1 MPDFEK
7 KILDYITRPG
17 YTPVREK
24 ALLKKVGGSKSKSSE
39 FEQAMENLRNR
50 KDILVSDS
58 GLIRPVKKESWIA
71 GTIKKTGS
79 GAGFLIPH
87 HKPDDIAHDQRHSG
101 DLYISERD
109 LGDAHTGDEVYA
121 TVINRQRGNGQ
132 ICGRVVEII
141 ERASTTFVGTY
152 FEAQGEGYVHV
163 DGKIFNSPIH
173 VGDPGAKGV
182 SEEDKVVIDILQ
194 FPSKNYL
201 GRGVISKVL
210 GPHGKPGVDLLS
222 IIYEFG
228 IPLDFE
234 EDVLAEARE
243 QASLFDE
250 KKLGN
255 RRDLTKETIVTID
268 PVDARD
274 FDDAISLERNEKGHW
289 VLGVHI
295 ADVAHFVKE
304 GSILDR
310 EAKSRGTSV
319 YLPGRVIPMLPEIV
333 SNGLA
338 SLQEGQVRFTKS
350 AFIEFTAQGVPV
362 HTEFANSAIKVTQR
376 FAYEQVMPIVEGRD
390 DEGDQL
396 SPHVR
401 ELLKNMH
408 HLAMMLRRRRFAAG
422 ALELHLAEVKL
433 TFDEKHRV
441 SGAVER
447 EHDESHQIIEEFMLA
462 ANIAVAEAFDDR
474 GLRFLRRVHP
484 SPEAPRQLAFAE
496 FANALGYTLKK
507 AQSRKDLQKIIEEVH
522 GTPLEQAINYALL
535 RSLKQA
541 EYTDEELGHYAL
553 AVDHY
558 CHFTSPIRRYPDL
571 TIHRM
576 IDEILERPDQ
586 GKGQSPQGLRQLGQ
600 ELSLRERRA
609 ESAERELTKVKLLTW
624 MIDNEIKTLK
634 TMITGVETFGLFCRG
649 TDVPVEGLL
658 HISRLGKHDYFR
670 QEVAK
675 FSIVGERTGQEYRVG
690 DFLTVEVEKVDLDR
704 RELDFRLPRPPK
716 TKKTKKSGKKDAS
729 RPDKKSGKS
738 LSRSTAKKSNSK
750 KKKSRKP
757 KSLREKK
764 KKRK

>member
-7 KILDYITRPG
+7 KILDYVTRPG
-17 YTPVREK
+17 YTPVRDK
-24 ALLKKVGGSKSKSSE
+24 ALLKKVGGSKSTSAE
-39 FEQAMENLRNR
+39 FEQAMQNLRTQ
-50 KDILVSDS
+50 KDILISDS
-58 GLIRPVKKESWIA
+58 GLIRPAKKEGWIA
-71 GTIKKTGS
+71 GMIKKTGS
-79 GAGFLIPH
+79 GAGYLIPH
-87 HKPDDIAHDQRHSG
+87 HKPDDIAHDQRHAG

-109 LGDAHTGDEVYA
+109 LGDAQTGDEVYA
-121 TVINRQRGNGQ
+121 TVINRRRSGGQ

-152 FEAQGEGYVHV
+152 FESHGEGYVHV

-182 SEEDKVVIDILQ
+182 SAEDKVVIDILH
-194 FPSKNYL
+194 FPSKDYL
-201 GRGVISKVL
+201 GQGVISKVL

-222 IIYEFG
+222 IVYEFG
-228 IPLDFE
+228 LPMDFPE
-234 EDVLAEARE
+234 EVLKEARE

-250 KKLGN
+250 TKLGN
-255 RRDLTKETIVTID
+255 RRDLTEDTIVTID
-268 PVDARD
+268 PADARD
-274 FDDAISLERNEKGHW
+274 FDDAISLTRNEKGHW

-310 EAKSRGTSV
+310 EAVRRGTSV
-319 YLPGRVIPMLPEIV
+319 YLPGQVIPMLPEII

-350 AFIEFTAQGVPV
+350 AFIEFTPEGIPV
-362 HTEFANSAIKVTQR
+362 HTEFANSAIQVTQR
-376 FAYEQVMPIVEGRD
+376 FAYEQVMPIIQERD
-390 DEGDQL
+390 EQEKDVSIE
-396 SPHVR
+396 VR

-408 HLAMMLRRRRFAAG
+408 HLAMMLRKRRFSAG
-422 ALELHLAEVKL
+422 ALELHLSEVRL
-433 TFDEKHRV
+433 TFDDKHRV
-441 SGAVER
+441 TGAVER

-462 ANIAVAEAFDDR
+462 ANVAVAEAFNDR
-474 GLRFLRRVHP
+474 KLRFLRRVHP
-484 SPEAPRQLAFAE
+484 SPELSRQLAFAE
-496 FANALGYTLKK
+496 FVNALGYTLKK
-507 AQSRKDLQKIIEEVH
+507 AQSRKDLQQIIEQVH
-522 GTPLEQAINYALL
+522 GTPVEQAVNFALL

-576 IDEILERPDQ
+576 IDEVLERPNK

-609 ESAERELTKVKLLTW
+609 ESAERELTKVKLLSW
-624 MIDNEIKTLK
+624 MIENNIKTLK
-634 TMITGVETFGLFCRG
+634 TMITGAETFGLFCRG

-658 HISRLGKHDYFR
+658 HISRLGKHDYFH
-670 QEVAK
+670 QDPAK

-690 DFLTVEVEKVDLDR
+690 DYLTVEVEKIDLDR
-704 RELDFRLPRPPK
+704 RELDFRLPNSNK
-716 TKKTKKSGKKDAS
+716 A
-729 RPDKKSGKS
+729 GKS
-738 LSRSTAKKSNSK
+738 SNGNTGPARQND
-750 KKKSRKP
+750 KKKSTKPSPKPQSNTKKNSRKV
-757 KSLREKK
+757 KSQRSKK

>member
-7 KILDYITRPG
+7 KILDYVNRTG

-24 ALLKKVGGSKSKSSE
+24 ALLKKVGGSKSSSPE
-39 FEQAMENLRNR
+39 FEQAMANLRSR
-50 KDILVSDS
+50 KEILISDS
-58 GLIRPVKKESWIA
+58 GLIRPVKKEGWIA
-71 GTIKKTGS
+71 GTIKKTNS
-79 GAGFLIPH
+79 GAGYLIPH
-87 HKPDDIAHDQRHSG
+87 HKPDDIAHDQRHAG

-109 LGDAHTGDEVYA
+109 LGDAQTGDEVYA
-121 TVINRQRGNGQ
+121 TAINRQRSGGQ

-152 FEAQGEGYVHV
+152 FETQGEGYVHV

-182 SEEDKVVIDILQ
+182 RSEDKVVIDILH

-201 GRGVISKVL
+201 GQGVIAKVL
-210 GPHGKPGVDLLS
+210 GPHGKAGVDLLS

-228 IPLDFE
+228 IPLDFPE
-234 EDVLAEARE
+234 EVLAEARE

-250 KKLGN
+250 TKLGN
-255 RRDLTKETIVTID
+255 RRDLTRETIVTID
-268 PVDARD
+268 PADARD
-274 FDDAISLERNEKGHW
+274 FDDAISLTRDEKGHW
-289 VLGVHI
+289 LLGVHI

-304 GSILDR
+304 GSLLDR
-310 EAKSRGTSV
+310 EAKHRGTSV
-319 YLPGRVIPMLPEIV
+319 YLPGRVIPMLPEII

-350 AFIEFTAQGVPV
+350 AFIEFTPEGIPV
-362 HTEFANSAIKVTQR
+362 HTEFANTAIKVQQR
-376 FAYEQVMPIVEGRD
+376 FAYEQVLPIVQERDEEGKHVSA
-390 DEGDQL
+390 E
-396 SPHVR
+396 VR
-401 ELLKNMH
+401 ELLKNMYQ
-408 HLAMMLRRRRFAAG
+408 LAMMLRGRRFSAG

-433 TFDEKHRV
+433 TFDDKHRV
-441 SGAVER
+441 TGAVER

-462 ANIAVAEAFDDR
+462 ANISIAEAFHDR

-484 SPEAPRQLAFAE
+484 SPEMPRQLAFAE
-496 FANALGYTLKK
+496 FANALGFTLNKV
-507 AQSRKDLQKIIEEVH
+507 QSRKDLQKLINEVH
-522 GTPLEQAINYALL
+522 GTPVEQAINYALL

-576 IDEILERPDQ
+576 IDEILERPDK
-586 GKGQSPQGLRQLGQ
+586 GKGQSPQGLRQLGH

-624 MIDNEIKTLK
+624 MIDNNIRTLE
-634 TMITGVETFGLFCRG
+634 TMITGVETFGMFCRG

-658 HISRLGKHDYFR
+658 HISRLGKHDYFH
-670 QEVAK
+670 QEVPK

-690 DFLTVEVEKVDLDR
+690 DLLTVEVEKIDLDR
-704 RELDFRLPRPPK
+704 RELDFRLPRPKQYGK
-716 TKKTKKSGKKDAS
+716 TKKKGSGAPEKRA
-729 RPDKKSGKS
+729 PAGA
-738 LSRSTAKKSNSK
+738 AKSK
-750 KKKSRKP
+750 KKESVRKAKSKKTR
-757 KSLREKK
+757 K

>member
-7 KILDYITRPG
+7 KILDYVTRPG

-24 ALLKKVGGSKSKSSE
+24 ALLKKVGGSKSSSSE
-39 FEQAMENLRNR
+39 FEQAMQNLQSR

-58 GLIRPVKKESWIA
+58 GLIRPVKKADWIA
-71 GTIKKTGS
+71 GTIKKTNS
-79 GAGFLIPH
+79 GAGYLIPH
-87 HKPDDIAHDQRHSG
+87 HKPDDIAHDQRHAG
-101 DLYISERD
+101 DLYISEHD
-109 LGDAHTGDEVYA
+109 LGDAQTGDEVYG
-121 TVINRQRGNGQ
+121 TVINRRRSGGQ
-132 ICGRVVEII
+132 LCGRVVEII

-163 DGKIFNSPIH
+163 DGKIFNSPVH

-182 SEEDKVVIDILQ
+182 SPEDKVVIDILR

-201 GRGVISKVL
+201 GQGVISKVL
-210 GPHGKPGVDLLS
+210 GPHGKAGVDLLS

-228 IPLDFE
+228 IPLEFPE
-234 EDVLAEARE
+234 EVLEEARE
-243 QASLFDE
+243 QANLFDE
-250 KKLGN
+250 TKLGN
-255 RRDLTKETIVTID
+255 RRDLTKDTIVTID
-268 PVDARD
+268 PADARD
-274 FDDAISLERNEKGHW
+274 FDDAISLIRNERGHW
-289 VLGVHI
+289 LLGVHI

-304 GSILDR
+304 GSVLDR

-319 YLPGRVIPMLPEIV
+319 YLPGRVIPMIPEII

-350 AFIEFTAQGVPV
+350 AFIEFTADGVPV
-362 HTEFANSAIKVTQR
+362 HTEFANSAIQVTQR

-390 DEGDQL
+390 TEGENV
-396 SPHVR
+396 PTHVR
-401 ELLKNMH
+401 ALLKNMH
-408 HLAMMLRRRRFAAG
+408 HLAMILRERRFAAG
-422 ALELHLAEVKL
+422 ALELHLSEVRL
-433 TFDEKHRV
+433 TFDDKHRV
-441 SGAVER
+441 TGAVER

-462 ANIAVAEAFDDR
+462 ANISVAEAFNDR
-474 GLRFLRRVHP
+474 KLRFLRRVHP
-484 SPEAPRQLAFAE
+484 SPELPRQLAFAE
-496 FANALGYTLKK
+496 FVNALGYTLKK
-507 AQSRKDLQKIIEEVH
+507 AQSRKDLQKLVELVH
-522 GTPLEQAINYALL
+522 GTPVEQAINYALL

-576 IDEILERPDQ
+576 IDDILERPDK
-586 GKGQSPQGLRQLGQ
+586 GKGQSPQGLKQLGQ

-609 ESAERELTKVKLLTW
+609 EAAERELTKVKLLTW
-624 MIDNEIKTLK
+624 MIDKNIKTLK

-658 HISRLGKHDYFR
+658 HISRLGKNDYFR
-670 QEVAK
+670 QDVAK
-675 FSIVGERTGQEYRVG
+675 FSIVGERTGQEYRIG
-690 DFLTVEVEKVDLDR
+690 DYLTVEVEKIDLDR
-704 RELDFRLPRPPK
+704 RELDFRLPDSNSSKVAKSAHENPPYQN
-716 TKKTKKSGKKDAS
+716 KKSTKAPSKE
-729 RPDKKSGKS
+729 
-738 LSRSTAKKSNSK
+738 LSNT

-757 KSLREKK
+757 NSQRGKK

>member
-7 KILDYITRPG
+7 KILDYVTRPG

-24 ALLKKVGGSKSKSSE
+24 ALLKKVGGSKSTSAE
-39 FEQAMENLRNR
+39 FEQAIETLRSR

-58 GLIRPVKKESWIA
+58 GLIRPVKKEGWIA
-71 GTIKKTGS
+71 GTIKKTSS
-79 GAGFLIPH
+79 GAGYLIPH
-87 HKPDDIAHDQRHSG
+87 HKPDDIAHDQRHAG

-121 TVINRQRGNGQ
+121 TVINRRRSGGQ

-152 FEAQGEGYVHV
+152 FESHGEGYVHV

-182 SEEDKVVIDILQ
+182 SSEDKVVIDILH
-194 FPSKNYL
+194 FPSKDYL
-201 GRGVISKVL
+201 GQGVISKVL

-222 IIYEFG
+222 IVYEFG
-228 IPLDFE
+228 IPMEFPE
-234 EDVLAEARE
+234 EVLKEARE

-250 KKLGN
+250 TKLGN

-268 PVDARD
+268 PADARD
-274 FDDAISLERNEKGHW
+274 FDDAISLTRNEKGHW
-289 VLGVHI
+289 LLGVHI

-310 EAKSRGTSV
+310 EAKRRGTSV
-319 YLPGRVIPMLPEIV
+319 YLPGQVIPMLPEII

-338 SLQEGQVRFTKS
+338 SLQEGQIRFTKS
-350 AFIEFTAQGVPV
+350 AFIEFTAEGVPV
-362 HTEFANSAIKVTQR
+362 HTEFANSAVQVTQR
-376 FAYEQVMPIVEGRD
+376 FAYEQVLPIIQGRD
-390 DEGDQL
+390 DEGKNV
-396 SPHVR
+396 SPQVR

-408 HLAMMLRRRRFAAG
+408 HLAMILRGRRFSAG
-422 ALELHLAEVKL
+422 ALELHLSEVRL
-433 TFDEKHRV
+433 TFDDKHRV

-462 ANIAVAEAFDDR
+462 ANISVAEAFNDR
-474 GLRFLRRVHP
+474 NLRFLRRVHP
-484 SPEAPRQLAFAE
+484 SPELPRQVAFAE
-496 FANALGYTLKK
+496 FVNAMGYTLKK
-507 AQSRKDLQKIIEEVH
+507 AQSRKDLQRLIEQVH
-522 GTPLEQAINYALL
+522 GTPVEQAINYALL

-576 IDEILERPDQ
+576 IDEILERPDK
-586 GKGQSPQGLRQLGQ
+586 GKGQSPQGLRQLGH

-609 ESAERELTKVKLLTW
+609 ESAERELTKVKLLSW
-624 MIDNEIKTLK
+624 MIENNIKTLK

-658 HISRLGKHDYFR
+658 HISRLGKHDYFH
-670 QEVAK
+670 QDAAK
-675 FSIVGERTGQEYRVG
+675 FSIVGERTGQEYRIG
-690 DFLTVEVEKVDLDR
+690 DFLTVEVEKIDLDR
-704 RELDFRLPRPPK
+704 RELDFRLPSSKKVGK
-716 TKKTKKSGKKDAS
+716 TSNAGPSRQKNKKS
-729 RPDKKSGKS
+729 
-738 LSRSTAKKSNSK
+738 AKKSSSK
-750 KKKSRKP
+750 AKPNTKKKSRKV
-757 KSLREKK
+757 KSQRSKK

>member
-1 MPDFEK
+1 MPDFEQ
-7 KILDYITRPG
+7 KILEYVTRPG

-24 ALLKKVGGSKSKSSE
+24 SLLKKVGGSKSSSTE
-39 FEQAMENLRNR
+39 FEQAMQNLRLR

-58 GLIRPVKKESWIA
+58 GLIRPVKKEDWIA
-71 GTIKKTGS
+71 GMIKKTSS
-79 GAGFLIPH
+79 GAGYLIPH
-87 HKPDDIAHDQRHSG
+87 HKPDDIAHDQRHAG

-109 LGDAHTGDEVYA
+109 LGDAQTGDEVYG
-121 TVINRQRGNGQ
+121 TVINRRRSGGQ
-132 ICGRVVEII
+132 LCGRVVEII

-182 SEEDKVVIDILQ
+182 SSEDKVVIDILH

-228 IPLDFE
+228 IPLDFPE
-234 EDVLAEARE
+234 EVLEEARE

-268 PVDARD
+268 PADARD
-274 FDDAISLERNEKGHW
+274 FDDAISLSRNERGHW

-304 GSILDR
+304 GSVLDR

-319 YLPGRVIPMLPEIV
+319 YLPGRVIPMLPEII

-350 AFIEFTAQGVPV
+350 AFIEFTPDGVPV
-362 HTEFANSAIKVTQR
+362 HTEFANSAINVTQR
-376 FAYEQVMPIVEGRD
+376 FAYEQVMPLIEERDTEG
-390 DEGDQL
+390 ENV

-401 ELLKNMH
+401 DLLKNMH
-408 HLAMMLRRRRFAAG
+408 HLAMTLRKRRFAAG
-422 ALELHLAEVKL
+422 SLELHISEVRL
-433 TFDEKHRV
+433 TFDEQHRV
-441 SGAVER
+441 TGAVER

-462 ANIAVAEAFDDR
+462 ANISVAEAFNDR
-474 GLRFLRRVHP
+474 KLRFLRRVHP
-484 SPEAPRQLAFAE
+484 SPELPRQVAFAE
-496 FANALGYTLKK
+496 FANALGFTLNKV
-507 AQSRKDLQKIIEEVH
+507 QSRKDLQRIVEEVH
-522 GTPLEQAINYALL
+522 GTPVEQAINYALL

-576 IDEILERPDQ
+576 IDDILERPDK
-586 GKGQSPQGLRQLGQ
+586 GKGQSPQGLRQLGH

-609 ESAERELTKVKLLTW
+609 ESAERELTKVKLLSW
-624 MIDNEIKTLK
+624 MIDKNIKTLK

-658 HISRLGKHDYFR
+658 HISRLGKHDYFH
-670 QEVAK
+670 QDVAK
-675 FSIVGERTGQEYRVG
+675 FSIVGERTGQEFRVG
-690 DFLTVEVEKVDLDR
+690 DYLTVEVEKIDLDR
-704 RELDFRLPRPPK
+704 RELDFRLPNSPK
-716 TKKTKKSGKKDAS
+716 AAKPANEESPYQGKKS
-729 RPDKKSGKS
+729 
-738 LSRSTAKKSNSK
+738 AKPPSKEQSNTK
-750 KKKSRKP
+750 QKSRKP
-757 KSLREKK
+757 KSQRGKK

>member
-7 KILDYITRPG
+7 KILDYVNRTG

-24 ALLKKVGGSKSKSSE
+24 ALLKKVGGSKSSSPE
-39 FEQAMENLRNR
+39 FEQAMASLRSR
-50 KDILVSDS
+50 KEILISDS
-58 GLIRPVKKESWIA
+58 GLIRPVKKEGWIA
-71 GTIKKTGS
+71 GTIKKTNS
-79 GAGFLIPH
+79 GAGYLIPH
-87 HKPDDIAHDQRHSG
+87 HKPDDIAHDQRHAG

-109 LGDAHTGDEVYA
+109 LGDAQTGDEVYA
-121 TVINRQRGNGQ
+121 TAINRQRSGGQ

-152 FEAQGEGYVHV
+152 FETQGEGYVHV

-182 SEEDKVVIDILQ
+182 RSEDKVVIDILH

-201 GRGVISKVL
+201 GQGVIAKVL
-210 GPHGKPGVDLLS
+210 GPHGKAGVDLLS

-228 IPLDFE
+228 IPLDFPE
-234 EDVLAEARE
+234 EVLAEARE

-250 KKLGN
+250 TKLGN
-255 RRDLTKETIVTID
+255 RRDLTRETIVTID
-268 PVDARD
+268 PADARD
-274 FDDAISLERNEKGHW
+274 FDDAISLTRDEKGHW
-289 VLGVHI
+289 LLGVHI

-304 GSILDR
+304 GSLLDR
-310 EAKSRGTSV
+310 EAKHRGTSV
-319 YLPGRVIPMLPEIV
+319 YLPGRVIPMLPEII

-350 AFIEFTAQGVPV
+350 AFIEFTPEGIPV
-362 HTEFANSAIKVTQR
+362 HTEFANTAIKVKQR
-376 FAYEQVMPIVEGRD
+376 FAYEQVLPIVQERD
-390 DEGDQL
+390 DEGKHV
-396 SPHVR
+396 SAEVR
-401 ELLKNMH
+401 ELLKNMYQ
-408 HLAMMLRRRRFAAG
+408 LAMMLRGRRFSAG

-433 TFDEKHRV
+433 TFDDKHRV
-441 SGAVER
+441 TGAVER

-462 ANIAVAEAFDDR
+462 ANISIAEAFHDR

-484 SPEAPRQLAFAE
+484 SPEMPRQLAFAE
-496 FANALGYTLKK
+496 FANALGFTLNKV
-507 AQSRKDLQKIIEEVH
+507 QSRKDLQKLINEVH
-522 GTPLEQAINYALL
+522 GTPVEQAINYALL

-576 IDEILERPDQ
+576 IDEILERPDK
-586 GKGQSPQGLRQLGQ
+586 GKGQSPQGLRQLGH

-624 MIDNEIKTLK
+624 MIDNNIRALE
-634 TMITGVETFGLFCRG
+634 TMITGVETFGMFCRG

-658 HISRLGKHDYFR
+658 HISRLGKHDYFH
-670 QEVAK
+670 QEVPK

-690 DFLTVEVEKVDLDR
+690 DLLTVEVEKIDLDR
-704 RELDFRLPRPPK
+704 RELDFRLPRPKQYGK
-716 TKKTKKSGKKDAS
+716 TKKKGSGAPEKRA
-729 RPDKKSGKS
+729 PAGA
-738 LSRSTAKKSNSK
+738 AKSK
-750 KKKSRKP
+750 KKESVRKAKSKKTR
-757 KSLREKK
+757 K

>member
-7 KILDYITRPG
+7 KILDYVNRTG

-24 ALLKKVGGSKSKSSE
+24 ALLKKVGGSKSSSPE
-39 FEQAMENLRNR
+39 FEQAMASLRSR
-50 KDILVSDS
+50 KEILISDS
-58 GLIRPVKKESWIA
+58 GLIRPVKKEGWIA
-71 GTIKKTGS
+71 GTIKKTNS
-79 GAGFLIPH
+79 GAGYLIPH
-87 HKPDDIAHDQRHSG
+87 HKPDDIAHDQRHAG

-109 LGDAHTGDEVYA
+109 LGDAQTGDEVYA
-121 TVINRQRGNGQ
+121 TAINRQRSGGQ

-152 FEAQGEGYVHV
+152 FETQGEGYVHV

-182 SEEDKVVIDILQ
+182 RSEDKVVIDILH

-201 GRGVISKVL
+201 GQGVIAKVL
-210 GPHGKPGVDLLS
+210 GPHGKAGVDLLS

-228 IPLDFE
+228 IPLDFPE
-234 EDVLAEARE
+234 EVLAEARE

-250 KKLGN
+250 TKLGN
-255 RRDLTKETIVTID
+255 RRDLTRETIVTID
-268 PVDARD
+268 PADARD
-274 FDDAISLERNEKGHW
+274 FDDAISLTRDEKGHW
-289 VLGVHI
+289 LLGVHI

-304 GSILDR
+304 GSLLDR
-310 EAKSRGTSV
+310 EAKHRGTSV
-319 YLPGRVIPMLPEIV
+319 YLPGRVIPMLPEII

-350 AFIEFTAQGVPV
+350 AFIEFTPEGIPV
-362 HTEFANSAIKVTQR
+362 HTEFANTAIKVKQR
-376 FAYEQVMPIVEGRD
+376 FAYEQVLPIVQERD
-390 DEGDQL
+390 DEGKHV
-396 SPHVR
+396 SAEVR
-401 ELLKNMH
+401 ELLKNMYQ
-408 HLAMMLRRRRFAAG
+408 LAMMLRGRRFSAG

-433 TFDEKHRV
+433 TFDDKHRV
-441 SGAVER
+441 TGAVER

-462 ANIAVAEAFDDR
+462 ANISIAEAFNDR

-484 SPEAPRQLAFAE
+484 SPEMPRQLAFAE
-496 FANALGYTLKK
+496 FANALGFTLNKV
-507 AQSRKDLQKIIEEVH
+507 QSRKDLQKLINEVH
-522 GTPLEQAINYALL
+522 GTPVEQAINYALL

-576 IDEILERPDQ
+576 IDEILERPDK
-586 GKGQSPQGLRQLGQ
+586 GKGQSPQGLRQLGH

-624 MIDNEIKTLK
+624 MIDNNIRTLE
-634 TMITGVETFGLFCRG
+634 TMITRVETFGMFCRG

-658 HISRLGKHDYFR
+658 HISRLGKHDYFH
-670 QEVAK
+670 QEVPK

-690 DFLTVEVEKVDLDR
+690 DLLTVEVEKIDLDR
-704 RELDFRLPRPPK
+704 RELDFRLPRPKQYGK
-716 TKKTKKSGKKDAS
+716 TKKKGSGAPEKRA
-729 RPDKKSGKS
+729 PAGA
-738 LSRSTAKKSNSK
+738 AKSK
-750 KKKSRKP
+750 KKESVRKAKSKKTR
-757 KSLREKK
+757 K

>member
-1 MPDFEK
+1 MPNFEK
-7 KILDYITRPG
+7 KILDYVNRTG

-24 ALLKKVGGSKSKSSE
+24 SLLKKVGGSKSNFQE
-39 FEQAMENLRNR
+39 FEQAMASLRSR
-50 KDILVSDS
+50 KEILISDS
-58 GLIRPVKKESWIA
+58 GLIRPVKKEGWIA
-71 GTIKKTGS
+71 GTIKKTNS
-79 GAGFLIPH
+79 GAGYLIPH
-87 HKPDDIAHDQRHSG
+87 HKPDDIAHDQRHAG

-109 LGDAHTGDEVYA
+109 LGDAQTGDEVYVTA
-121 TVINRQRGNGQ
+121 LNRQRSGGQ

-152 FEAQGEGYVHV
+152 FETQGEGYVHV

-182 SEEDKVVIDILQ
+182 RSEDKVVIDILH

-201 GRGVISKVL
+201 GQGVISKVL

-228 IPLDFE
+228 IPLDFPE
-234 EDVLAEARE
+234 EVLTEARE

-250 KKLGN
+250 TKLGN

-268 PVDARD
+268 PADARD
-274 FDDAISLERNEKGHW
+274 FDDAISLTRNEKGHW
-289 VLGVHI
+289 LLGVHI

-304 GSILDR
+304 GSLLDR
-310 EAKSRGTSV
+310 EAKRRGTSV
-319 YLPGRVIPMLPEIV
+319 YLPGRVIPMLPEII

-350 AFIEFTAQGVPV
+350 AFIEFTPEGIPV
-362 HTEFANSAIKVTQR
+362 HTEFANTAINVTQR
-376 FAYEQVMPIVEGRD
+376 FAYEQVLPIVQGRD
-390 DEGDQL
+390 EQGKKV
-396 SPHVR
+396 SPEVR
-401 ELLKNMH
+401 ELLKNMYN
-408 HLAMMLRRRRFAAG
+408 LAMKLRGRRFSAG

-433 TFDEKHRV
+433 TFDDKHRV
-441 SGAVER
+441 TGAVER

-462 ANIAVAEAFDDR
+462 ANISIAEAFNDR
-474 GLRFLRRVHP
+474 ELRFLRRVHP
-484 SPEAPRQLAFAE
+484 KPEMPRQLAFAE
-496 FANALGYTLKK
+496 FANALGFTLNKV
-507 AQSRKDLQKIIEEVH
+507 QSRKDLQKLVDEVH
-522 GTPLEQAINYALL
+522 GTPVEQAINYALL

-541 EYTDEELGHYAL
+541 EYTDEVLGHYAL

-576 IDEILERPDQ
+576 IDEIIERPEK
-586 GKGQSPQGLRQLGQ
+586 GKGQSPQGLRQLGH

-609 ESAERELTKVKLLTW
+609 EAAERELTKVKLLTW
-624 MIDNEIKTLK
+624 MIDNKIRTLEA
-634 TMITGVETFGLFCRG
+634 MITGVETFGMFCRG

-658 HISRLGKHDYFR
+658 HISRLGKHDYFH
-670 QEVAK
+670 QDVPK

-690 DFLTVEVEKVDLDR
+690 DLLTVEVEKIDLDR
-704 RELDFRLPRPPK
+704 RELDFRLPRPK
-716 TKKTKKSGKKDAS
+716 EYGN
-729 RPDKKSGKS
+729 
-738 LSRSTAKKSNSK
+738 AKKQETAAPGNAAPQGAPKSK
-750 KKKSRKP
+750 KKKNVRKV
-757 KSLREKK
+757 KSKKTRK

>member
-7 KILDYITRPG
+7 KILDYVNRTG

-24 ALLKKVGGSKSKSSE
+24 ALLKKVGGSKASSPE
-39 FEQAMENLRNR
+39 FEQAMANLRSR
-50 KDILVSDS
+50 KEILISDS
-58 GLIRPVKKESWIA
+58 GLIRPVKKEGWIA
-71 GTIKKTGS
+71 GMIKKTNS
-79 GAGFLIPH
+79 GAGYLIPH
-87 HKPDDIAHDQRHSG
+87 HKPDDIAHDQRHAG

-109 LGDAHTGDEVYA
+109 LGDAQTGDEVYA
-121 TVINRQRGNGQ
+121 TVINRQRSGGQ

-152 FEAQGEGYVHV
+152 FETQGEGYVHV

-182 SEEDKVVIDILQ
+182 RSEDKVVIDILH

-201 GRGVISKVL
+201 GQGVIAKVL

-228 IPLDFE
+228 IPLDFPDE
-234 EDVLAEARE
+234 VLAEARE

-250 KKLGN
+250 TKLGN
-255 RRDLTKETIVTID
+255 RRDLTRETIVTID
-268 PVDARD
+268 PADARD
-274 FDDAISLERNEKGHW
+274 FDDAISLTRDEKGHW
-289 VLGVHI
+289 LLGVHI

-304 GSILDR
+304 GSLLDR
-310 EAKSRGTSV
+310 EAKHRGTSV
-319 YLPGRVIPMLPEIV
+319 YLPGRVIPMLPEII

-350 AFIEFTAQGVPV
+350 AFIEFTPEGIPV
-362 HTEFANSAIKVTQR
+362 HTEFANTAIKVKQR
-376 FAYEQVMPIVEGRD
+376 FAYEQVLPIVQERDEEGKKVSSEVRD
-390 DEGDQL
+390 
-396 SPHVR
+396 
-401 ELLKNMH
+401 LLKSMYQ
-408 HLAMMLRRRRFAAG
+408 LAMMLRGRRFSAG

-433 TFDEKHRV
+433 TFDDKHRV
-441 SGAVER
+441 TGAVER

-462 ANIAVAEAFDDR
+462 ANISIAEAFNDR

-484 SPEAPRQLAFAE
+484 SPEMPRQIAFAE
-496 FANALGYTLKK
+496 FANALGFTLNKV
-507 AQSRKDLQKIIEEVH
+507 QSRKDLQKLVNEVH
-522 GTPLEQAINYALL
+522 GTPVEQAINYALL

-576 IDEILERPDQ
+576 IDEILERPDK
-586 GKGQSPQGLRQLGQ
+586 GKGQSPQGLRQLGH

-624 MIDNEIKTLK
+624 MIDNNIKTLE
-634 TMITGVETFGLFCRG
+634 TMITGVETFGMFCRG

-670 QEVAK
+670 QEVPK

-690 DFLTVEVEKVDLDR
+690 DLLTVEVEKIDLDR
-704 RELDFRLPRPPK
+704 RELDFRLPRPK
-716 TKKTKKSGKKDAS
+716 QYGNTKKQGSGAPEKRAPAGAVK
-729 RPDKKSGKS
+729 
-738 LSRSTAKKSNSK
+738 SK
-750 KKKSRKP
+750 KKESVRKVKSKKSRK
-757 KSLREKK
+757 

>member
-7 KILDYITRPG
+7 KILDYVNRTG

-24 ALLKKVGGSKSKSSE
+24 ALLKKVGGSKSSSPE
-39 FEQAMENLRNR
+39 FEQAMANLRSR
-50 KDILVSDS
+50 KEILISDS
-58 GLIRPVKKESWIA
+58 GLIRPVKKEGWIA
-71 GTIKKTGS
+71 GTIKKTNS
-79 GAGFLIPH
+79 GAGYLIPH
-87 HKPDDIAHDQRHSG
+87 HKPDDIAHDQRHAG

-109 LGDAHTGDEVYA
+109 LGDAQTGDEVYA
-121 TVINRQRGNGQ
+121 TAINRQRSGGQ

-152 FEAQGEGYVHV
+152 FETQGEGYVHV

-182 SEEDKVVIDILQ
+182 RSEDKVVIDILH

-201 GRGVISKVL
+201 GQGVIAKVL
-210 GPHGKPGVDLLS
+210 GPHGKAGVDLLS

-228 IPLDFE
+228 IPLDFPE
-234 EDVLAEARE
+234 EVLAEARE

-250 KKLGN
+250 TKLGN
-255 RRDLTKETIVTID
+255 RRDLTRETIVTID
-268 PVDARD
+268 PADARD
-274 FDDAISLERNEKGHW
+274 FDDAISLTRDEKGHW
-289 VLGVHI
+289 LLGVHI

-304 GSILDR
+304 GSLLDR
-310 EAKSRGTSV
+310 EAKHRGTSV
-319 YLPGRVIPMLPEIV
+319 YLPGRVIPMLPEII

-350 AFIEFTAQGVPV
+350 AFIEFTPEGIPV
-362 HTEFANSAIKVTQR
+362 HTEFANTAIKVQQR
-376 FAYEQVMPIVEGRD
+376 FAYEQVLPIVQERDEEGKHVSA
-390 DEGDQL
+390 E
-396 SPHVR
+396 VR
-401 ELLKNMH
+401 ELLKNMYQ
-408 HLAMMLRRRRFAAG
+408 LAMMLRGRRFSAG

-433 TFDEKHRV
+433 TFDDKHRV
-441 SGAVER
+441 TGAVER

-462 ANIAVAEAFDDR
+462 ANISIAEAFHDR

-484 SPEAPRQLAFAE
+484 SPEMPRQLAFAE
-496 FANALGYTLKK
+496 FANALGFTLNKV
-507 AQSRKDLQKIIEEVH
+507 QSRKDLQKLVNEVH
-522 GTPLEQAINYALL
+522 GTPVEQAINYALL

-576 IDEILERPDQ
+576 IDEILERPDK
-586 GKGQSPQGLRQLGQ
+586 GKGQSPQGLRQLGH

-624 MIDNEIKTLK
+624 MIDNNIRTLE
-634 TMITGVETFGLFCRG
+634 TMITGVETFGMFCRG

-658 HISRLGKHDYFR
+658 HISRLGKHDYFH
-670 QEVAK
+670 QEVPK

-690 DFLTVEVEKVDLDR
+690 DLLTVEVEKIDLDR
-704 RELDFRLPRPPK
+704 RELDFRLPRPKQYGK
-716 TKKTKKSGKKDAS
+716 TKKKGSGAPEKRA
-729 RPDKKSGKS
+729 PAGA
-738 LSRSTAKKSNSK
+738 AKSK
-750 KKKSRKP
+750 KKESVRKAKSKKTR
-757 KSLREKK
+757 K

>member
-1 MPDFEK
+1 MPEFEK
-7 KILDYITRPG
+7 KILDYVTRPG

-24 ALLKKVGGSKSKSSE
+24 ALLKKVGGSKSSSSE
-39 FEQAMENLRNR
+39 FSEAMQNLRSR
-50 KDILVSDS
+50 KDILISDS

-71 GTIKKTGS
+71 GMIKKTGS
-79 GAGFLIPH
+79 GSGFLIPH
-87 HKPDDIAHDQRHSG
+87 HKPDDIAHDDRHAG
-101 DLYISERD
+101 DLYISDRD
-109 LGDAHTGDEVYA
+109 LGDAQTGDEVYA
-121 TVINRQRGNGQ
+121 TVINRRRSGGQ
-132 ICGRVVEII
+132 LCGRVVEII

-182 SEEDKVVIDILQ
+182 SAEDKVVIDILQ
-194 FPSKNYL
+194 FPSRNYL

-228 IPLDFE
+228 IPLEFPE
-234 EDVLAEARE
+234 EVLEEARE

-250 KKLGN
+250 TKLGN

-268 PVDARD
+268 PADARD
-274 FDDAISLERNEKGHW
+274 FDDAISLSQNEKGHW
-289 VLGVHI
+289 LLGVHI

-319 YLPGRVIPMLPEIV
+319 YLPGRVIPMIPEIV

-350 AFIEFTAQGVPV
+350 AFIEFTPEGIPV

-376 FAYEQVMPIVEGRD
+376 FAYEQVMPIVKGSD
-390 DEGDQL
+390 QEGDDV
-396 SPHVR
+396 SDHVR
-401 ELLKNMH
+401 GLLKNMH
-408 HLAMMLRRRRFAAG
+408 HLAMILRGRRFSAG
-422 ALELHLAEVKL
+422 ALELHIPEVRL
-433 TFDEKHRV
+433 TFDDQHRV

-462 ANIAVAEAFDDR
+462 ANISVAEAFNDR
-474 GLRFLRRVHP
+474 KLRFLRRVHP
-484 SPEAPRQLAFAE
+484 SPEPPRQLAFAE
-496 FANALGYTLKK
+496 FVNALGYTLKK
-507 AQSRKDLQKIIEEVH
+507 AQSRKDLQKLVEQVH
-522 GTPLEQAINYALL
+522 GTPVEQAINYALL

-586 GKGQSPQGLRQLGQ
+586 GKGQSPQGLRQLGN

-609 ESAERELTKVKLLTW
+609 EAAERELTKVKLLTW
-624 MIDNEIKTLK
+624 MISNEIKTLK

-690 DFLTVEVEKVDLDR
+690 NFLTVEVEKVDLDR
-704 RELDFRLPRPPK
+704 RELDFRLPRSSK
-716 TKKTKKSGKKDAS
+716 GKKSVSESPARQGKKVG
-729 RPDKKSGKS
+729 KKIGKNAQK
-738 LSRSTAKKSNSK
+738 RNPNSK
-750 KKKSRKP
+750 NKKSRKP
-757 KSLREKK
+757 KSQRDKK

>member
-7 KILDYITRPG
+7 KILDYVNRTG

-24 ALLKKVGGSKSKSSE
+24 ALLKKVGGSKSSSPE
-39 FEQAMENLRNR
+39 FEQAMASLRSR
-50 KDILVSDS
+50 KEILISDS
-58 GLIRPVKKESWIA
+58 GLIRPVKKEGWIA
-71 GTIKKTGS
+71 GTIKKTNS
-79 GAGFLIPH
+79 GAGYLIPH
-87 HKPDDIAHDQRHSG
+87 HKPDDIAHDQRHAG

-109 LGDAHTGDEVYA
+109 LGDAQTGDEVYA
-121 TVINRQRGNGQ
+121 TAINRQRSGGQ

-152 FEAQGEGYVHV
+152 FETQGEGYVHV

-182 SEEDKVVIDILQ
+182 RSEDKVVIDILH

-201 GRGVISKVL
+201 GQGVIAKVL
-210 GPHGKPGVDLLS
+210 GPHGKAGVDLLS

-228 IPLDFE
+228 IPLDFPE
-234 EDVLAEARE
+234 EVLAEARE

-250 KKLGN
+250 TKLGN
-255 RRDLTKETIVTID
+255 RRDLTRETIVTID
-268 PVDARD
+268 PADARD
-274 FDDAISLERNEKGHW
+274 FDDAISLTRDEKGHW
-289 VLGVHI
+289 LLGVHI

-304 GSILDR
+304 GSLLDR
-310 EAKSRGTSV
+310 EAKHRGTSV
-319 YLPGRVIPMLPEIV
+319 YLPGRVIPMLPEII

-350 AFIEFTAQGVPV
+350 AFIEFTPEGIPV
-362 HTEFANSAIKVTQR
+362 HTEFANTAIKVKQR
-376 FAYEQVMPIVEGRD
+376 FAYEQVLPIVQERD
-390 DEGDQL
+390 DEGKHV
-396 SPHVR
+396 SAEVR
-401 ELLKNMH
+401 ELLKNMYQ
-408 HLAMMLRRRRFAAG
+408 LAMMLRGRRFSAG

-433 TFDEKHRV
+433 TFDDKHRV
-441 SGAVER
+441 TGAVER

-462 ANIAVAEAFDDR
+462 ANISIAEAFNDR

-484 SPEAPRQLAFAE
+484 SPEMPRQLAFAE
-496 FANALGYTLKK
+496 FANALGFTLNKV
-507 AQSRKDLQKIIEEVH
+507 QSRKDLQKLINEVH
-522 GTPLEQAINYALL
+522 GTPVEQAINYALL

-576 IDEILERPDQ
+576 IDEILERPDK
-586 GKGQSPQGLRQLGQ
+586 GKGQSPQGLRQLGH

-624 MIDNEIKTLK
+624 MIDNNIRTLE
-634 TMITGVETFGLFCRG
+634 TMITGVETFGMFCRG

-658 HISRLGKHDYFR
+658 HISRLGKHDYFH
-670 QEVAK
+670 QEVPK

-690 DFLTVEVEKVDLDR
+690 DLLTVEVEKIDLDR
-704 RELDFRLPRPPK
+704 RELDFRLPRPKQYGK
-716 TKKTKKSGKKDAS
+716 TKKKGSGAPEKRA
-729 RPDKKSGKS
+729 PAGA
-738 LSRSTAKKSNSK
+738 AKSK
-750 KKKSRKP
+750 KKESVRKAKSKKTR
-757 KSLREKK
+757 K

>member
-7 KILDYITRPG
+7 KILDYVNRTG

-24 ALLKKVGGSKSKSSE
+24 ALLKKVGGSKSSSPE
-39 FEQAMENLRNR
+39 FEQAMANLRSR
-50 KDILVSDS
+50 KEILISDS
-58 GLIRPVKKESWIA
+58 GLIRPVKKEGWIA
-71 GTIKKTGS
+71 GTIKKTNS
-79 GAGFLIPH
+79 GAGYLIPH
-87 HKPDDIAHDQRHSG
+87 HKPDDIAHDQRHAG

-109 LGDAHTGDEVYA
+109 LGDAQTGDEVYA
-121 TVINRQRGNGQ
+121 TAINRQRSGGQ

-152 FEAQGEGYVHV
+152 FETQGEGYVHV

-182 SEEDKVVIDILQ
+182 RSEDKVVIDILH

-201 GRGVISKVL
+201 GQGVIAKVL
-210 GPHGKPGVDLLS
+210 GPHGKAGVDLLS

-228 IPLDFE
+228 IPLDFPE
-234 EDVLAEARE
+234 EVLAEARE

-250 KKLGN
+250 TKLGN
-255 RRDLTKETIVTID
+255 RRDLTRETIVTID
-268 PVDARD
+268 PADARD
-274 FDDAISLERNEKGHW
+274 FDDAISLTRDEKGHW
-289 VLGVHI
+289 LLGVHI

-304 GSILDR
+304 GSLLDR
-310 EAKSRGTSV
+310 EAKHRGTSV
-319 YLPGRVIPMLPEIV
+319 YLPGRVIPMLPEII

-350 AFIEFTAQGVPV
+350 AFIEFTPEGIPV
-362 HTEFANSAIKVTQR
+362 HTEFANTAIKVKQR
-376 FAYEQVMPIVEGRD
+376 FAYEQVLPIVQERD
-390 DEGDQL
+390 DEGKHV
-396 SPHVR
+396 SAEVR
-401 ELLKNMH
+401 ELLKNMYQ
-408 HLAMMLRRRRFAAG
+408 LAMMLRGRRFSAG

-433 TFDEKHRV
+433 TFDDKHRV
-441 SGAVER
+441 TGAVER

-462 ANIAVAEAFDDR
+462 ANISIAEAFHDR

-484 SPEAPRQLAFAE
+484 SPEMPRQLAFAE
-496 FANALGYTLKK
+496 FANALGFTLNKV
-507 AQSRKDLQKIIEEVH
+507 QSRKDLQKLINEVH
-522 GTPLEQAINYALL
+522 GTPVEQAINYALL

-541 EYTDEELGHYAL
+541 EYTDKELGHYAL

-576 IDEILERPDQ
+576 IDEILERPDK
-586 GKGQSPQGLRQLGQ
+586 GKGQSPQGLRQLGH

-624 MIDNEIKTLK
+624 MIDNNIRTLE
-634 TMITGVETFGLFCRG
+634 TMITGVETFGMFCRG

-658 HISRLGKHDYFR
+658 HISRLGKHDYFH
-670 QEVAK
+670 QEVPK

-690 DFLTVEVEKVDLDR
+690 DLLTVEVEKIDLDR
-704 RELDFRLPRPPK
+704 RELDFRLPRPKQYGK
-716 TKKTKKSGKKDAS
+716 TKKKGSGAPEKRA
-729 RPDKKSGKS
+729 PAGA
-738 LSRSTAKKSNSK
+738 AKSK
-750 KKKSRKP
+750 KKESVRKAKSKKTR
-757 KSLREKK
+757 K

>member
-7 KILDYITRPG
+7 KILDYVNRTG

-24 ALLKKVGGSKSKSSE
+24 ALLKKVGGSKSSSTE
-39 FEQAMENLRNR
+39 FEEAMANLRSR
-50 KDILVSDS
+50 KEILISDS
-58 GLIRPVKKESWIA
+58 GLIRPVKKEGWIA
-71 GTIKKTGS
+71 GTIKKTNS
-79 GAGFLIPH
+79 GAGYLIPH
-87 HKPDDIAHDQRHSG
+87 HKPDDIAHDQRHAG

-109 LGDAHTGDEVYA
+109 LGDAQTGDEVYA
-121 TVINRQRGNGQ
+121 TVINRQRSGGQ

-182 SEEDKVVIDILQ
+182 RSEDKVVIDILH

-201 GRGVISKVL
+201 GQGVIAKVL

-228 IPLDFE
+228 IPLEFPE
-234 EDVLAEARE
+234 AVLAEARE

-250 KKLGN
+250 TKLGN
-255 RRDLTKETIVTID
+255 RRDLTRETIVTID

-274 FDDAISLERNEKGHW
+274 FDDAISLSRDAKGHW
-289 VLGVHI
+289 LLGVHI

-304 GSILDR
+304 GSLLDR
-310 EAKSRGTSV
+310 EAKQRGTSV
-319 YLPGRVIPMLPEIV
+319 YLPGRVIPMLPEII

-350 AFIEFTAQGVPV
+350 AFIEFTPEGIPV
-362 HTEFANSAIKVTQR
+362 HTEFANTAIKVKQR
-376 FAYEQVMPIVEGRD
+376 FAYEEVLPIIKDEDDGGNSVSAEVRD
-390 DEGDQL
+390 
-396 SPHVR
+396 
-401 ELLKNMH
+401 LLKNMYQ
-408 HLAMMLRRRRFAAG
+408 LAMMLRARRFSAG

-433 TFDEKHRV
+433 TFDDKHRV
-441 SGAVER
+441 TGAVER

-462 ANIAVAEAFDDR
+462 ANISIAEAFNDR

-484 SPEAPRQLAFAE
+484 SPEMPRQIAFAE
-496 FANALGYTLKK
+496 FANALGFTLNKV
-507 AQSRKDLQKIIEEVH
+507 QSRKDLQKLINEVH
-522 GTPLEQAINYALL
+522 GSPLEQAINYAML

-576 IDEILERPDQ
+576 IDEILERPDK
-586 GKGQSPQGLRQLGQ
+586 GKGQSPQGLRQLGH

-624 MIDNEIKTLK
+624 MIDNNIRTLE
-634 TMITGVETFGLFCRG
+634 TMITGVETFGMFCRG

-658 HISRLGKHDYFR
+658 HISRLGKHDYFH
-670 QEVAK
+670 QDVPK
-675 FSIVGERTGQEYRVG
+675 FSIVGERTGVEYRVG
-690 DFLTVEVEKVDLDR
+690 DLLTVEVEKIDLDR
-704 RELDFRLPRPPK
+704 RELDFRLPRPK
-716 TKKTKKSGKKDAS
+716 QYGNTKKQGSGAPGKRAS
-729 RPDKKSGKS
+729 KG
-738 LSRSTAKKSNSK
+738 TAKSK
-750 KKKSRKP
+750 KKESVRKAKSKKTR
-757 KSLREKK
+757 K

>member
-1 MPDFEK
+1 MPEFEK
-7 KILDYITRPG
+7 KILDYVTRPG

-24 ALLKKVGGSKSKSSE
+24 SLLKKVGGSKSSSSE
-39 FEQAMENLRNR
+39 FEQAMQNLRTR

-79 GAGFLIPH
+79 GAGYFIPH
-87 HKPDDIAHDQRHSG
+87 HKPDDIAHDDRHAG
-101 DLYISERD
+101 DLYITDRD
-109 LGDAHTGDEVYA
+109 LGDAQTGDEVYA
-121 TVINRQRGNGQ
+121 TVINRRRSGGQ
-132 ICGRVVEII
+132 LCGRIVEII

-182 SEEDKVVIDILQ
+182 SAEDKVVIDILQ
-194 FPSKNYL
+194 FPSRNYL

-228 IPLDFE
+228 IPLEFPE
-234 EDVLAEARE
+234 EVLEEARE

-250 KKLGN
+250 TKLGN
-255 RRDLTKETIVTID
+255 RRDLTRETIVTID
-268 PVDARD
+268 PADARD
-274 FDDAISLERNEKGHW
+274 FDDAISLSQNEKGHW
-289 VLGVHI
+289 LLGVHI

-319 YLPGRVIPMLPEIV
+319 YLPGRVIPMIPEIV

-350 AFIEFTAQGVPV
+350 AFIEFTAEGIPV
-362 HTEFANSAIKVTQR
+362 HTEFVNSAIKVTQR
-376 FAYEQVMPIVEGRD
+376 FAYEQVMPLVMGRD
-390 DEGDQL
+390 QEDNQVTD
-396 SPHVR
+396 HVR
-401 ELLKNMH
+401 GLLKNMH
-408 HLAMMLRRRRFAAG
+408 HLAMILRRRRFAAG
-422 ALELHLAEVKL
+422 ALELHIPEVRL
-433 TFDEKHRV
+433 TFDDQHRV

-462 ANIAVAEAFDDR
+462 ANISVAEAFNDR
-474 GLRFLRRVHP
+474 ELRFLRRVHP
-484 SPEAPRQLAFAE
+484 SPEPTRQLAFAE
-496 FANALGYTLKK
+496 FVNALGFTLNK
-507 AQSRKDLQKIIEEVH
+507 AQSRKDLQKLVEEVH
-522 GTPLEQAINYALL
+522 GTPVEQAINYALL

-586 GKGQSPQGLRQLGQ
+586 GKGHSPQGLRQLGN

-609 ESAERELTKVKLLTW
+609 EAAERELTKVKLLTW
-624 MIDNEIKTLK
+624 MIENEIKTLQ

-704 RELDFRLPRPPK
+704 RELDFRLPRPPN
-716 TKKTKKSGKKDAS
+716 GKQTVPDAPV
-729 RPDKKSGKS
+729 RQGKGAGKNS
-738 LSRSTAKKSNSK
+738 PKGNSNSN

-757 KSLREKK
+757 KTQRDKK

>member
-7 KILDYITRPG
+7 KILDYVTRPG

-24 ALLKKVGGSKSKSSE
+24 ALLKKVGGSKSTFAE
-39 FEQAMENLRNR
+39 FEQAMENLRAS

-58 GLIRPVKKESWIA
+58 GLIRPVKKEGWIA
-71 GTIKKTGS
+71 GMIKKTGS
-79 GAGFLIPH
+79 GAGYLIPH
-87 HKPDDIAHDQRHSG
+87 HKPDDIAHDQRHAG

-109 LGDAHTGDEVYA
+109 LGDAQTGDEVYA
-121 TVINRQRGNGQ
+121 TVINRRRSGGQ

-152 FEAQGEGYVHV
+152 FESHGEGYVHV

-182 SEEDKVVIDILQ
+182 SSEDKVVIDILH
-194 FPSKNYL
+194 FPSKDYL
-201 GRGVISKVL
+201 GQGVISKVL

-222 IIYEFG
+222 IVYEFG
-228 IPLDFE
+228 IPMEFPE
-234 EDVLAEARE
+234 EVLKEARE

-250 KKLGN
+250 TRLGN

-274 FDDAISLERNEKGHW
+274 FDDAISLTRNEKGHW

-304 GSILDR
+304 GSALDR
-310 EAKSRGTSV
+310 EAVRRGTSV
-319 YLPGRVIPMLPEIV
+319 YLPGQVIPMLPEII

-350 AFIEFTAQGVPV
+350 AFIEFTSDGVPV
-362 HTEFANSAIKVTQR
+362 HTEFANSAIQVTQR
-376 FAYEQVMPIVEGRD
+376 FAYEQVLPIIQERD
-390 DEGDQL
+390 EQGKNV
-396 SPHVR
+396 STEVR

-408 HLAMMLRRRRFAAG
+408 HLAMMLRARRFAAG
-422 ALELHLAEVKL
+422 ALELHLAEVRL
-433 TFDEKHRV
+433 TFDDKHRV

-462 ANIAVAEAFDDR
+462 ANISVAEAFHAR
-474 GLRFLRRVHP
+474 NLRFLRRAHP
-484 SPEAPRQLAFAE
+484 SPDLARQVAFAE
-496 FANALGYTLKK
+496 FVNALGYTLKK
-507 AQSRKDLQKIIEEVH
+507 AQSRKDLQRLIEQVH
-522 GTPLEQAINYALL
+522 GTPVEQAVNYAML

-553 AVDHY
+553 AVEHY

-576 IDEILERPDQ
+576 IDEILERPDK

-609 ESAERELTKVKLLTW
+609 ESAERELTKVKLLSW
-624 MIDNEIKTLK
+624 MIENNIKTLK

-658 HISRLGKHDYFR
+658 HISRLGKHDYFH
-670 QEVAK
+670 QDAAK
-675 FSIVGERTGQEYRVG
+675 FSIVGERTGQEYRIG
-690 DFLTVEVEKVDLDR
+690 DFLTVEVEKIDLDR
-704 RELDFRLPRPPK
+704 RELDFRLPNPQKTGKFPK
-716 TKKTKKSGKKDAS
+716 DAPSQQSTKKSAETSPSKVQS
-729 RPDKKSGKS
+729 SI
-738 LSRSTAKKSNSK
+738 K
-750 KKKSRKP
+750 KKGKGRKVKSQR
-757 KSLREKK
+757 SKK

>member
-7 KILDYITRPG
+7 KILDYVTRPG

-24 ALLKKVGGSKSKSSE
+24 SLLKKVGGSKSSSTE
-39 FEQAMENLRNR
+39 FEQAMQNLRSR
-50 KDILVSDS
+50 KDILISDS

-71 GTIKKTGS
+71 GMIKKTNS
-79 GAGFLIPH
+79 GAGYLIPH
-87 HKPDDIAHDQRHSG
+87 HKPDEIAHDQRHAG

-109 LGDAHTGDEVYA
+109 LGDAQTGDEVYG
-121 TVINRQRGNGQ
+121 TVINRRRSGGQ
-132 ICGRVVEII
+132 LCGRVVEII

-152 FEAQGEGYVHV
+152 FETQGEGYVHV

-182 SEEDKVVIDILQ
+182 SSEDKVVIDILQ

-228 IPLDFE
+228 IPLEFPE
-234 EDVLAEARE
+234 EVLEEARE

-268 PVDARD
+268 PNDARD
-274 FDDAISLERNEKGHW
+274 FDDAISLNRTDKGHW
-289 VLGVHI
+289 LLGVHI

-304 GSILDR
+304 GSVLDR

-319 YLPGRVIPMLPEIV
+319 YLPGRVIPMIPEIV

-338 SLQEGQVRFTKS
+338 SLQEGQVRFTKT
-350 AFIEFTAQGVPV
+350 AFIEFTAEGIPV
-362 HTEFANSAIKVTQR
+362 HTEFVNSAIQVTQR

-390 DEGDQL
+390 QEGAQV
-396 SPHVR
+396 SGHVR
-401 ELLKNMH
+401 DLLKNMH
-408 HLAMMLRRRRFAAG
+408 HLAMILRGRRFSSG
-422 ALELHLAEVKL
+422 ALELHISEVKL
-433 TFDEKHRV
+433 TFDDKHRV

-462 ANIAVAEAFDDR
+462 ANIAVAEAFNDR

-496 FANALGYTLKK
+496 FVNALGYTLKK
-507 AQSRKDLQKIIEEVH
+507 AQSRKDLQKLVEQVH
-522 GTPLEQAINYALL
+522 GTPVEQAINYALL

-571 TIHRM
+571 TVHRM
-576 IDEILERPDQ
+576 IDEILERPDK
-586 GKGQSPQGLRQLGQ
+586 GKGQSPHGLRQLGK

-624 MIDNEIKTLK
+624 MIDNNIETLQ

-675 FSIVGERTGQEYRVG
+675 FSIVGERTGQEYRIG
-690 DFLTVEVEKVDLDR
+690 DYLTVEVEKIDLDR
-704 RELDFRLPRPPK
+704 RELDFRLPHSSK
-716 TKKTKKSGKKDAS
+716 
-729 RPDKKSGKS
+729 
-738 LSRSTAKKSNSK
+738 AKKSATEKPTKKPTYQGKKSTKSAPKAKSNEK
-750 KKKSRKP
+750 KKKSRKT
-757 KSLREKK
+757 KSLRDKK

>member
-7 KILDYITRPG
+7 KILDYVTRPG

-24 ALLKKVGGSKSKSSE
+24 ALLKKVGGSKSSSSE
-39 FEQAMENLRNR
+39 FEQAMQNLRGR

-58 GLIRPVKKESWIA
+58 GLIRPVKKADWIA
-71 GTIKKTGS
+71 GTIKKTSS
-79 GAGFLIPH
+79 GAGYLIPH
-87 HKPDDIAHDQRHSG
+87 HKPDDIAHDQRHAG
-101 DLYISERD
+101 DLYISEHD
-109 LGDAHTGDEVYA
+109 LGDAQTGDEVYG
-121 TVINRQRGNGQ
+121 TVINRRRSGGQ
-132 ICGRVVEII
+132 LCGRVVEII

-163 DGKIFNSPIH
+163 DGKIFNSPVH

-182 SEEDKVVIDILQ
+182 SPEDKVVIDILR

-201 GRGVISKVL
+201 GQGVISKVL
-210 GPHGKPGVDLLS
+210 GPQGKPGVDLLS

-228 IPLDFE
+228 IPLEFPE
-234 EDVLAEARE
+234 EVLAEARE

-250 KKLGN
+250 TKLGN
-255 RRDLTKETIVTID
+255 RRDLTKDTIVTID
-268 PVDARD
+268 PADARD
-274 FDDAISLERNEKGHW
+274 FDDAISLVRNERGHW
-289 VLGVHI
+289 LLGVHI

-304 GSILDR
+304 GSVLDR

-319 YLPGRVIPMLPEIV
+319 YLPGRVIPMIPEII

-350 AFIEFTAQGVPV
+350 AFIEFTADGVPV
-362 HTEFANSAIKVTQR
+362 HTEFANSAIQVTQR

-390 DEGDQL
+390 SEGENV
-396 SPHVR
+396 PTHVR

-408 HLAMMLRRRRFAAG
+408 HLAMILRERRFAAG
-422 ALELHLAEVKL
+422 ALELHLSEVRL
-433 TFDEKHRV
+433 TFDDQHRV

-462 ANIAVAEAFDDR
+462 ANISVAEAFNDR
-474 GLRFLRRVHP
+474 KLRFLRRVHP
-484 SPEAPRQLAFAE
+484 SPELPRQLAFAE
-496 FANALGYTLKK
+496 FVNALGYTLKK
-507 AQSRKDLQKIIEEVH
+507 AQSRKDLQKLIELVH
-522 GTPLEQAINYALL
+522 GTPVEQAINYALL

-576 IDEILERPDQ
+576 IDDILERPDK
-586 GKGQSPQGLRQLGQ
+586 GKGQSPQGLKQLGQ

-609 ESAERELTKVKLLTW
+609 EAAERELTKVKLLTW
-624 MIDNEIKTLK
+624 MIDKNIKTLK

-658 HISRLGKHDYFR
+658 HISRLGKNDYFR
-670 QEVAK
+670 QDVAK
-675 FSIVGERTGQEYRVG
+675 FSVVGERTGQEYRIG
-690 DFLTVEVEKVDLDR
+690 DYLNVEVEKIDLDR
-704 RELDFRLPRPPK
+704 RELDFRLPDSNSSK
-716 TKKTKKSGKKDAS
+716 ATKSAGGKS
-729 RPDKKSGKS
+729 PYQDKKSTKAP
-738 LSRSTAKKSNSK
+738 AKAQSPTK
-750 KKKSRKP
+750 KNSRKP
-757 KSLREKK
+757 NSQRGKK

>member
-7 KILDYITRPG
+7 KILDYVNRTG

-24 ALLKKVGGSKSKSSE
+24 ALLKKVGGSKSSSPE
-39 FEQAMENLRNR
+39 FEQAMASLRSR
-50 KDILVSDS
+50 KEILISDS
-58 GLIRPVKKESWIA
+58 GLIRPVKKEGWIA
-71 GTIKKTGS
+71 GTIKKTNS
-79 GAGFLIPH
+79 GAGYLIPH
-87 HKPDDIAHDQRHSG
+87 HKPDDIAHDQRHAG

-109 LGDAHTGDEVYA
+109 LGDAQTGDEVYA
-121 TVINRQRGNGQ
+121 TAINRQRSGGQ

-152 FEAQGEGYVHV
+152 FETQGEGYVHV

-182 SEEDKVVIDILQ
+182 RSEDKVVIDILH

-201 GRGVISKVL
+201 GQGVIAKVL
-210 GPHGKPGVDLLS
+210 GPHGKAGVDLLS

-228 IPLDFE
+228 IPLDFPE
-234 EDVLAEARE
+234 EVLAEARE

-250 KKLGN
+250 TKLGN
-255 RRDLTKETIVTID
+255 RRDLTRETIVTID
-268 PVDARD
+268 PADARD
-274 FDDAISLERNEKGHW
+274 FDDAISLTRDEKGHW
-289 VLGVHI
+289 LLGVHI

-304 GSILDR
+304 GSLLDR
-310 EAKSRGTSV
+310 EAKHRGTSV
-319 YLPGRVIPMLPEIV
+319 YLPGRVIPMLPEII

-350 AFIEFTAQGVPV
+350 AFIEFTPEGIPV
-362 HTEFANSAIKVTQR
+362 HTEFANTAIKVQQR
-376 FAYEQVMPIVEGRD
+376 FAYEQVLPIVQERDEEGKHVSA
-390 DEGDQL
+390 E
-396 SPHVR
+396 VR
-401 ELLKNMH
+401 ELLKNMYQ
-408 HLAMMLRRRRFAAG
+408 LAMMLRGRRFSAG

-433 TFDEKHRV
+433 TFDDKHRV
-441 SGAVER
+441 TGAVER

-462 ANIAVAEAFDDR
+462 ANISIAEAFHDR

-484 SPEAPRQLAFAE
+484 SPEMPRQLAFAE
-496 FANALGYTLKK
+496 FANALGFTLNKV
-507 AQSRKDLQKIIEEVH
+507 QSRKDLQKLVNEVH
-522 GTPLEQAINYALL
+522 GTPVEQAINYALL

-571 TIHRM
+571 TVHRM
-576 IDEILERPDQ
+576 IDEILERPDK
-586 GKGQSPQGLRQLGQ
+586 GKGQSPQGLRQLGH

-624 MIDNEIKTLK
+624 MIDNNIRTLE
-634 TMITGVETFGLFCRG
+634 TMITGVETFGMFCRG

-658 HISRLGKHDYFR
+658 HISRLGKHDYFH
-670 QEVAK
+670 QEVPK

-690 DFLTVEVEKVDLDR
+690 DLLTVEVEKIDLDR
-704 RELDFRLPRPPK
+704 RELDFRLPRPKQYGK
-716 TKKTKKSGKKDAS
+716 TKKKGSGAPEKRA
-729 RPDKKSGKS
+729 PAGA
-738 LSRSTAKKSNSK
+738 AKSK
-750 KKKSRKP
+750 KKESVRKAKSKKTR
-757 KSLREKK
+757 K

>member
-7 KILDYITRPG
+7 KILDYVTRPG

-24 ALLKKVGGSKSKSSE
+24 SLLKKVGGSKSTASE
-39 FEQAMENLRNR
+39 FEHAMESLRAR

-58 GLIRPVKKESWIA
+58 GLIRPVKKEGWIA
-71 GTIKKTGS
+71 GTIKKTNS
-79 GAGFLIPH
+79 GAGYLIPH
-87 HKPDDIAHDQRHSG
+87 HKPDDIAHDQRHAG

-109 LGDAHTGDEVYA
+109 LGDAQTGDEVYA
-121 TVINRQRGNGQ
+121 TVVNRRRSGGQ

-182 SEEDKVVIDILQ
+182 HSDDKVVIDILR
-194 FPSKNYL
+194 FPSRNYL
-201 GRGVISKVL
+201 GQGVISKVL

-228 IPLDFE
+228 IPMDFPE
-234 EDVLAEARE
+234 EVLEAARE

-250 KKLGN
+250 KKWGD

-268 PVDARD
+268 PADARD
-274 FDDAISLERNEKGHW
+274 FDDAISLSRDERGHW
-289 VLGVHI
+289 LLGVHI

-304 GSILDR
+304 GSTLDR
-310 EAKSRGTSV
+310 EAKNRGTSV
-319 YLPGRVIPMLPEIV
+319 YLPGRVIPMLPEVI

-338 SLQEGQVRFTKS
+338 SLQEGQVRYTKS
-350 AFIEFTAQGVPV
+350 ALIEFTAEGIPV
-362 HTEFANSAIKVTQR
+362 HTEFANSVIKVTQR
-376 FAYEQVMPIVEGRD
+376 FAYEQVMPIVQGRD
-390 DEGDQL
+390 QEGGNV
-396 SPHVR
+396 STPVR
-401 ELLKNMH
+401 SLLKNMH
-408 HLAMMLRRRRFAAG
+408 HLAMILRGRRFSAG
-422 ALELHLAEVKL
+422 ALELHLSEVRL
-433 TFDEKHRV
+433 TFDAKHRV

-462 ANIAVAEAFDDR
+462 ANIAVAEAFNDR

-484 SPEAPRQLAFAE
+484 SPELPRQLAFAD
-496 FANALGYTLKK
+496 FVNALGYTLKK
-507 AQSRKDLQKIIEEVH
+507 AQSRKDLQKIVEQVH
-522 GTPLEQAINYALL
+522 GTPVEQAINYALL

-576 IDEILERPDQ
+576 IDEIIERPEK

-609 ESAERELTKVKLLTW
+609 EAAERELTKVKLLTW
-624 MIDNEIKTLK
+624 MIDNEIKTLN

-658 HISRLGKHDYFR
+658 HISRLGKHDYFN
-670 QEVAK
+670 VDSAK
-675 FSIVGERTGQEYRVG
+675 FSIVGERTGQEYRIG
-690 DFLTVEVEKVDLDR
+690 DLLTVEVEKIDLDR
-704 RELDFRLPRPPK
+704 RELDFRLP
-716 TKKTKKSGKKDAS
+716 
-729 RPDKKSGKS
+729 
-738 LSRSTAKKSNSK
+738 NSK
-750 KKKSRKP
+750 KAGKPAKNGAAQRGGKSSKSFSKVKANTKKNSRKL
-757 KSLREKK
+757 KSQRGKK

>member
-7 KILDYITRPG
+7 KILDYVNRTG

-24 ALLKKVGGSKSKSSE
+24 TLLKKVGGSKSNSPE
-39 FEQAMENLRNR
+39 FEQAIASLRTR
-50 KDILVSDS
+50 KDILISDS
-58 GLIRPVKKESWIA
+58 GLIRPVKKEGWIA
-71 GTIKKTGS
+71 GMIKKTNS
-79 GAGFLIPH
+79 GAGYLIPH
-87 HKPDDIAHDQRHSG
+87 HKPDDIAHDQRHAG

-109 LGDAHTGDEVYA
+109 LGDAQTGDEVYA
-121 TVINRQRGNGQ
+121 TVLNRQRSSGQ

-152 FEAQGEGYVHV
+152 FETQGEGYVHV

-182 SEEDKVVIDILQ
+182 RSEDKVVIDILH

-201 GRGVISKVL
+201 GQGVIAKVL
-210 GPHGKPGVDLLS
+210 GPHGKAGVDLLS

-228 IPLDFE
+228 IPLDFPDE
-234 EDVLAEARE
+234 VLAEARE

-250 KKLGN
+250 TKLGN
-255 RRDLTKETIVTID
+255 RRDLTRETIVTID
-268 PVDARD
+268 PADARD
-274 FDDAISLERNEKGHW
+274 FDDAISLTRDEKGHW
-289 VLGVHI
+289 LLGVHI

-304 GSILDR
+304 GSLLDR
-310 EAKSRGTSV
+310 EAKRRGTSV
-319 YLPGRVIPMLPEIV
+319 YLPGRVIPMLPEII

-338 SLQEGQVRFTKS
+338 SLQEGQIRFTKS
-350 AFIEFTAQGVPV
+350 AFIEFTPEGIPV
-362 HTEFANSAIKVTQR
+362 HTEFANTAIKVKQR
-376 FAYEQVMPIVEGRD
+376 FAYEQVLPIVQENDEEGKNVSSEVRD
-390 DEGDQL
+390 
-396 SPHVR
+396 
-401 ELLKNMH
+401 LLKNMY
-408 HLAMMLRRRRFAAG
+408 HLAMLLRGRRFSAG

-433 TFDEKHRV
+433 TFDDKHRV
-441 SGAVER
+441 TGAVER

-462 ANIAVAEAFDDR
+462 ANVSIAEAFNDR
-474 GLRFLRRVHP
+474 KLRFLRRVHP
-484 SPEAPRQLAFAE
+484 SPEMPRQIAFAE
-496 FANALGYTLKK
+496 FANALGFTLNKV
-507 AQSRKDLQKIIEEVH
+507 QSRKDLQKLVNEVH
-522 GTPLEQAINYALL
+522 GTPVEQAINYALL

-576 IDEILERPDQ
+576 IDEILERPDKS
-586 GKGQSPQGLRQLGQ
+586 KGQSPQGLRQLGH

-624 MIDNEIKTLK
+624 MIDNNIRTLE
-634 TMITGVETFGLFCRG
+634 TMITGVETFGMFCRG

-670 QEVAK
+670 QEVPK

-690 DFLTVEVEKVDLDR
+690 DLLTVEVEKIDLDR
-704 RELDFRLPRPPK
+704 RELDFRLPRPK
-716 TKKTKKSGKKDAS
+716 QYGNTKKQGSAAPEQRTPKG
-729 RPDKKSGKS
+729 
-738 LSRSTAKKSNSK
+738 TAKSK
-750 KKKSRKP
+750 KKASVRKVKSKKTR
-757 KSLREKK
+757 K

>member
-7 KILDYITRPG
+7 KILDYVNRTG

-24 ALLKKVGGSKSKSSE
+24 ALLKKVGGSKSSSPE
-39 FEQAMENLRNR
+39 FEQAMASLRSR
-50 KDILVSDS
+50 KEILISDS
-58 GLIRPVKKESWIA
+58 GLIRPVKKEGWIA
-71 GTIKKTGS
+71 GTIKKTNSGS
-79 GAGFLIPH
+79 GYLIPH
-87 HKPDDIAHDQRHSG
+87 HKPDDIAHDQRHAG

-109 LGDAHTGDEVYA
+109 LGDAQTGDEVYA
-121 TVINRQRGNGQ
+121 TAINRQRSGGQ

-152 FEAQGEGYVHV
+152 FETQGEGYVHV

-182 SEEDKVVIDILQ
+182 RSEDKVVIDILH

-201 GRGVISKVL
+201 GQGVIAKVL
-210 GPHGKPGVDLLS
+210 GPHGKAGVDLLS

-228 IPLDFE
+228 IPLDFPE
-234 EDVLAEARE
+234 EVLAEARE

-250 KKLGN
+250 TKLGN
-255 RRDLTKETIVTID
+255 RRDLTRETIVTID
-268 PVDARD
+268 PADARD
-274 FDDAISLERNEKGHW
+274 FDDAISLTRDEKGHW
-289 VLGVHI
+289 LLGVHM

-304 GSILDR
+304 GSLLDR
-310 EAKSRGTSV
+310 EAKHRGTSV
-319 YLPGRVIPMLPEIV
+319 YLPGRVIPMLPEII

-350 AFIEFTAQGVPV
+350 AFIEFTPEGIPV
-362 HTEFANSAIKVTQR
+362 HTEFANTAIKVKQR
-376 FAYEQVMPIVEGRD
+376 FAYEQVLPIVQERD
-390 DEGDQL
+390 DEEKHV
-396 SPHVR
+396 PAEVR
-401 ELLKNMH
+401 ELLKNMYQ
-408 HLAMMLRRRRFAAG
+408 LAMMLRGRRFSAG

-433 TFDEKHRV
+433 TFDDKHRV
-441 SGAVER
+441 TGAVER

-462 ANIAVAEAFDDR
+462 ANISIAEAFNDR

-484 SPEAPRQLAFAE
+484 SPEMPRQLAFAE
-496 FANALGYTLKK
+496 FANALGFTLNKV
-507 AQSRKDLQKIIEEVH
+507 QSRKDLQKLINEVH
-522 GTPLEQAINYALL
+522 GTPVEQAINYALL

-576 IDEILERPDQ
+576 IDEILERPDK
-586 GKGQSPQGLRQLGQ
+586 GKGQSPQGLRQLGH

-624 MIDNEIKTLK
+624 MIDNNIRTLE
-634 TMITGVETFGLFCRG
+634 TMITGVETFGMFCRG

-658 HISRLGKHDYFR
+658 HISRLGKHDYFH
-670 QEVAK
+670 QEVPK

-690 DFLTVEVEKVDLDR
+690 DLLTVEVEKIDLDR
-704 RELDFRLPRPPK
+704 RELDFRLPRPKQYGK
-716 TKKTKKSGKKDAS
+716 TKKKGSGAPEKRA
-729 RPDKKSGKS
+729 PAGA
-738 LSRSTAKKSNSK
+738 AKSK
-750 KKKSRKP
+750 KKESVRKAKSKKTR
-757 KSLREKK
+757 K

>member
-7 KILDYITRPG
+7 KILDYVTRPG

-24 ALLKKVGGSKSKSSE
+24 SLLKKVGGSKSTSAD
-39 FEQAMENLRNR
+39 FEQAMENLRAR

-58 GLIRPVKKESWIA
+58 GLIRPVKKEGWIA

-79 GAGFLIPH
+79 GAGYLIPH
-87 HKPDDIAHDQRHSG
+87 HKPDDIAHDQRHAG

-109 LGDAHTGDEVYA
+109 LGDAQTGDEVYG
-121 TVINRQRGNGQ
+121 TVINRRRSGGQ

-182 SEEDKVVIDILQ
+182 LAEDKVVIDILR
-194 FPSKNYL
+194 FPSRNYL
-201 GRGVISKVL
+201 GQGVISKVL
-210 GPHGKPGVDLLS
+210 GPHGKSGVDLLS

-228 IPLDFE
+228 IPMDFPE
-234 EDVLAEARE
+234 EVLEAARE

-250 KKLGN
+250 KKFGD
-255 RRDLTKETIVTID
+255 RRDLTKEDIVTID
-268 PVDARD
+268 PADARD
-274 FDDAISLERNEKGHW
+274 FDDAISLSRDEKGHW
-289 VLGVHI
+289 LLGVHI

-304 GSILDR
+304 GSVLDR
-310 EAKSRGTSV
+310 EAKNRGTSV
-319 YLPGRVIPMLPEIV
+319 YLPGRVIPMLPEVI

-350 AFIEFTAQGVPV
+350 AFIEFTAEGIPV
-362 HTEFANSAIKVTQR
+362 HTEFANSVIKVTQR
-376 FAYEQVMPIVEGRD
+376 FAYEQVMPIVQGRD
-390 DEGDQL
+390 QEGKNVSTQ
-396 SPHVR
+396 VR
-401 ELLKNMH
+401 SLLKNMH
-408 HLAMMLRRRRFAAG
+408 QLAMILRGRRFSAG
-422 ALELHLAEVKL
+422 ALELHLSEVRL
-433 TFDEKHRV
+433 TFDDKHRV

-462 ANIAVAEAFDDR
+462 ANIAVAEAFNDR

-484 SPEAPRQLAFAE
+484 SPELPRQLAFAE
-496 FANALGYTLKK
+496 FVNALGYTLKK
-507 AQSRKDLQKIIEEVH
+507 AQSRKDLQKIVEQVH
-522 GTPLEQAINYALL
+522 GTPVEQAINYALL

-541 EYTDEELGHYAL
+541 EYTDEEFGHYAL

-576 IDEILERPDQ
+576 IDEILERPDK
-586 GKGQSPQGLRQLGQ
+586 GKGQSPQGLSQLGQ

-609 ESAERELTKVKLLTW
+609 EAAERELTKVKLLTW
-624 MIDNEIKTLK
+624 MIDNDIKTLN

-658 HISRLGKHDYFR
+658 HISRLGKHDYFN
-670 QEVAK
+670 VDAAK
-675 FSIVGERTGQEYRVG
+675 FSIVGERTGQEYRIG
-690 DFLTVEVEKVDLDR
+690 DLLTIEVEKIDLDR
-704 RELDFRLPRPPK
+704 RELDFRLP
-716 TKKTKKSGKKDAS
+716 
-729 RPDKKSGKS
+729 
-738 LSRSTAKKSNSK
+738 NSK
-750 KKKSRKP
+750 KAGKPAKQGASQRSGKPKKPHSKVKSNTKKKSHKL
-757 KSLREKK
+757 KSQRAKK

>member
-7 KILDYITRPG
+7 KILDYVTRPG

-24 ALLKKVGGSKSKSSE
+24 SLLKKVGGSKSTSAD
-39 FEQAMENLRNR
+39 FEQAMENLRAR

-58 GLIRPVKKESWIA
+58 GLIRPVKKEGWIA

-79 GAGFLIPH
+79 GAGYLIPH
-87 HKPDDIAHDQRHSG
+87 HKPDDIAHDQRHAG

-109 LGDAHTGDEVYA
+109 LGDAQTGDEVYG
-121 TVINRQRGNGQ
+121 TVINRRRSGGQ

-182 SEEDKVVIDILQ
+182 LAEDKVVIDILR
-194 FPSKNYL
+194 FPSRNYL
-201 GRGVISKVL
+201 GQGVISKVL

-228 IPLDFE
+228 IPMDFPE
-234 EDVLAEARE
+234 EVLEAARE

-250 KKLGN
+250 KKFGD
-255 RRDLTKETIVTID
+255 RRDLTKEDIVTID
-268 PVDARD
+268 PADARD
-274 FDDAISLERNEKGHW
+274 FDDAISLSRDEKGHW
-289 VLGVHI
+289 LLGVHI

-304 GSILDR
+304 GSALDR
-310 EAKSRGTSV
+310 EAKNRGTSV
-319 YLPGRVIPMLPEIV
+319 YLPGRVIPMLPEVI

-350 AFIEFTAQGVPV
+350 AFIEFTAEGIPV
-362 HTEFANSAIKVTQR
+362 HTEFANSVIKVTQR
-376 FAYEQVMPIVEGRD
+376 FAYEQVMPIVQGRD
-390 DEGDQL
+390 QEGENVSTQ
-396 SPHVR
+396 VR
-401 ELLKNMH
+401 SLLKNMH
-408 HLAMMLRRRRFAAG
+408 QLAMILRGRRFSAG
-422 ALELHLAEVKL
+422 ALELHLSEVRL
-433 TFDEKHRV
+433 TFDDKHRV

-462 ANIAVAEAFDDR
+462 ANIAVAEAFNDR

-484 SPEAPRQLAFAE
+484 SPELPRQLAFAE
-496 FANALGYTLKK
+496 FVNALGYTLKK
-507 AQSRKDLQKIIEEVH
+507 AQSRKDLQKIVEQVH
-522 GTPLEQAINYALL
+522 GTPVEQAINYALL

-541 EYTDEELGHYAL
+541 EYTDEEFGHYAL

-576 IDEILERPDQ
+576 IDEILERPDK
-586 GKGQSPQGLRQLGQ
+586 GKGQSPQGLSQLGQ

-609 ESAERELTKVKLLTW
+609 EAAERELTKVKLLTW
-624 MIDNEIKTLK
+624 MIDNDIKTLN

-658 HISRLGKHDYFR
+658 HISRLGKHDYFN
-670 QEVAK
+670 VDAAK
-675 FSIVGERTGQEYRVG
+675 FSIVGERTGQEYRIG
-690 DFLTVEVEKVDLDR
+690 DLLTIEVEKIDLDR
-704 RELDFRLPRPPK
+704 RELDFRLP
-716 TKKTKKSGKKDAS
+716 
-729 RPDKKSGKS
+729 
-738 LSRSTAKKSNSK
+738 NSK
-750 KKKSRKP
+750 KAGKPAKQGASQRSGKPKKPHSKVKSNTKKKSHKL
-757 KSLREKK
+757 KSQRAKK

>member
-7 KILDYITRPG
+7 KILDYVNRTG

-24 ALLKKVGGSKSKSSE
+24 ALLKKVGGSKSSSPE
-39 FEQAMENLRNR
+39 FEQAMASLRSR
-50 KDILVSDS
+50 KEILISDS
-58 GLIRPVKKESWIA
+58 GLIRPVKKEGWIA
-71 GTIKKTGS
+71 GTIKKTNS
-79 GAGFLIPH
+79 GAGYLIPH
-87 HKPDDIAHDQRHSG
+87 HKPDDIAHDQRHAG

-109 LGDAHTGDEVYA
+109 LGDAQTGDEVYA
-121 TVINRQRGNGQ
+121 TAINRQRSGGQ

-152 FEAQGEGYVHV
+152 FETQGEGYVHV

-182 SEEDKVVIDILQ
+182 RSEDKVVIDILH

-201 GRGVISKVL
+201 GQGVIAKVL
-210 GPHGKPGVDLLS
+210 GPHGKAGVDLLS

-228 IPLDFE
+228 IPLDFPE
-234 EDVLAEARE
+234 EVLAEARE

-250 KKLGN
+250 TKLGN
-255 RRDLTKETIVTID
+255 RRDLTRETIVTID
-268 PVDARD
+268 PADARD
-274 FDDAISLERNEKGHW
+274 FDDAISLTRDEKGHW
-289 VLGVHI
+289 LLGVHI

-304 GSILDR
+304 GSLLDR
-310 EAKSRGTSV
+310 EAKHRGTSV
-319 YLPGRVIPMLPEIV
+319 YLPGRVIPMLPEII

-350 AFIEFTAQGVPV
+350 AFIEFTPEGIPV
-362 HTEFANSAIKVTQR
+362 HTEFANTAIKVKQR
-376 FAYEQVMPIVEGRD
+376 FAYEQVLPIVQERD
-390 DEGDQL
+390 DEEKHV
-396 SPHVR
+396 PAEVR
-401 ELLKNMH
+401 ELLKNMYQ
-408 HLAMMLRRRRFAAG
+408 LAMMLRGRRFSAG

-433 TFDEKHRV
+433 TFDDKHRV
-441 SGAVER
+441 TGAVER

-462 ANIAVAEAFDDR
+462 ANISIAEAFNDR

-484 SPEAPRQLAFAE
+484 SPEMPRQLAFAE
-496 FANALGYTLKK
+496 FANALGFTLNKV
-507 AQSRKDLQKIIEEVH
+507 QSRKDLQKLINEVH
-522 GTPLEQAINYALL
+522 GTPVEQAINYALL

-576 IDEILERPDQ
+576 IDEILERPDK
-586 GKGQSPQGLRQLGQ
+586 GKGQSPQGLRQLGH

-624 MIDNEIKTLK
+624 MIDNNIRTLE
-634 TMITGVETFGLFCRG
+634 TMITGVETFGMFCRG

-658 HISRLGKHDYFR
+658 HISRLGKHDYFH
-670 QEVAK
+670 QEVPK

-690 DFLTVEVEKVDLDR
+690 DLLTVEVEKIDLDR
-704 RELDFRLPRPPK
+704 RELDFRLPRPKQYGK
-716 TKKTKKSGKKDAS
+716 TKKKGSGAPEKRA
-729 RPDKKSGKS
+729 PAGA
-738 LSRSTAKKSNSK
+738 AKSK
-750 KKKSRKP
+750 KKESVRKAKSKKTR
-757 KSLREKK
+757 K

>member
-1 MPDFEK
+1 M
-7 KILDYITRPG
+7 
-17 YTPVREK
+17 
-24 ALLKKVGGSKSKSSE
+24 
-39 FEQAMENLRNR
+39 QNLRSK

-71 GTIKKTGS
+71 GMIKKTGS
-79 GAGFLIPH
+79 GAGYLIPH
-87 HKPDDIAHDQRHSG
+87 HKPDEIAHDERHAG
-101 DLYISERD
+101 DLYISDRD
-109 LGDAHTGDEVYA
+109 LGDAQTGDEVYA
-121 TVINRQRGNGQ
+121 TVINRRRSNGQ
-132 ICGRVVEII
+132 LCGRVVEII

-182 SEEDKVVIDILQ
+182 SSEDKVVIDILQ
-194 FPSKNYL
+194 FPSRNYL

-210 GPHGKPGVDLLS
+210 GPQGKPGVDLLS

-228 IPLDFE
+228 IPLEFPE
-234 EDVLAEARE
+234 EVLEEARE
-243 QASLFDE
+243 QANLFDE

-268 PVDARD
+268 PADARD
-274 FDDAISLERNEKGHW
+274 FDDAISLSQNEKGHW
-289 VLGVHI
+289 LLGVHI

-304 GSILDR
+304 GSVLDR

-350 AFIEFTAQGVPV
+350 AFIEFTAEGIPV
-362 HTEFANSAIKVTQR
+362 HTEFANSAINVTQR
-376 FAYEQVMPIVEGRD
+376 FAYEQVMPIVQERD
-390 DEGDQL
+390 QEGDKV
-396 SPHVR
+396 SAHVR
-401 ELLKNMH
+401 DLLKNMH
-408 HLAMMLRRRRFAAG
+408 HLAMILRSRRFSAG
-422 ALELHLAEVKL
+422 ALELNISEVKL
-433 TFDEKHRV
+433 TFDDKHRV

-462 ANIAVAEAFDDR
+462 ANISVAEAFNDR

-484 SPEAPRQLAFAE
+484 SPEPSRQLAFAE
-496 FANALGYTLKK
+496 FVNALGYTLKK
-507 AQSRKDLQKIIEEVH
+507 AQSRKDLQKIVEQVH
-522 GTPLEQAINYALL
+522 GTPVEQAINYALL

-553 AVDHY
+553 AIDHY

-576 IDEILERPDQ
+576 IDEILERPDK
-586 GKGQSPQGLRQLGQ
+586 GKGQSPQGLKQLGQ

-609 ESAERELTKVKLLTW
+609 EAAERELTKVKLLTW
-624 MIDNEIKTLK
+624 MIDNNIKTFE

-675 FSIVGERTGQEYRVG
+675 FSIVGERTGQEYRIG
-690 DFLTVEVEKVDLDR
+690 DLLTVEVEKIDLDR
-704 RELDFRLPRPPK
+704 RELDFRLPQSSKVKKSVTEEPTGQGKKSTKSPPK
-716 TKKTKKSGKKDAS
+716 V
-729 RPDKKSGKS
+729 
-738 LSRSTAKKSNSK
+738 KSNSK
-750 KKKSRKP
+750 KKKSAKP
-757 KSLREKK
+757 KSLRDKK